1 MSEPTDTPD
10 ETPEERASAEQRIM
24 DDRRAKLAA
33 MADAGGEPWPYSA
46 SPTAHVADVIAAHGA
61 LEDGVETEARY
72 VLAGRMM
79 LRRGQ
84 GKLIFASLSDRS
96 GVLQLF
102 VSKSVIGDDGF
113 AAFDDLDLG
122 DWIEV
127 AGTAMKTRK
136 GELSLK
142 VDAVRL
148 LAKCI
153 RPLPEKF
160 HGLVDEEQRRGKRY
174 LDLIANR
181 ESLDVFVTRSR
192 AVSAIR
198 RFLEDRDFLEVET
211 PVLQPQY
218 GGAAARPFVTHHNEL
233 DMRLYLRIAT
243 ELYLKRLIVGGL
255 ERVFEI
261 GPNFRNEGVSFKHN
275 PEFSMIE
282 LYQAYAD
289 YGDIMDLFEQL
300 VPHVAQTVLGTTTI
314 EHEEHGAIELAAP
327 WPRITLRDAI
337 LEASRQQG
345 SKIEID
351 IDTAPDELMRSALHG
366 AGYDPKGDTTRG
378 KLIDALLTKFVEPN
392 LIQPTFL
399 IDYPVEL
406 SPFARPHVGN
416 DRVVRRFE
424 AFVAGFEIANA
435 FSEINDP
442 AMQMARFAEQHLA
455 RQAGDDEA
463 EQMDEDYI
471 QALEYGMPPT
481 GGLGM
486 GIDRF
491 LMLLTGRAS
500 IRDVILF
507 PARRT
512 VTGAAHLKGTSSMSA
527 DGEVAP
533 ADL

>member
-1 MSEPTDTPD
+1 MTDDQTDAPD

-24 DDRRAKLAA
+24 ADRRAKLDA
-33 MADAGGEPWPYSA
+33 MAAAGGEPWPFSA
-46 SPTAHVADVIAAHGA
+46 KPDTRVQDFVAIHSD
-61 LEDGVETEARY
+61 LEDGQETDSRHT
-72 VLAGRMM
+72 LAGRMM
-79 LRRGQ
+79 MRRGQ
-84 GKLIFASLSDRS
+84 GKLIFAGLMDRS
-96 GVLQLF
+96 GTIQLF
-102 VSKSVIGDDGF
+102 VSKAEIGGDEPF

-127 AGTAMKTRK
+127 SGTAMKTRK

-142 VDAVRL
+142 VDSARL

-160 HGLVDEEQRRGKRY
+160 HGLADEEQRRGRRY
-174 LDLIANR
+174 LDLVANR
-181 ESLDVFVTRSR
+181 DSLDTFVLRSR

-218 GGAAARPFVTHHNEL
+218 GGAAARPFVTHHNQL
-233 DMRLYLRIAT
+233 DMQLYLRIAT
-243 ELYLKRLIVGGL
+243 ELYLKRLIVGGM

-289 YGDIMDLFEQL
+289 YDDVMDLLEEL
-300 VPHVAQTVLGTTTI
+300 VPHVAQQVLGTTTI
-314 EHEEHGAIELAAP
+314 EHEEHGRIELGAP
-327 WPRITLRDAI
+327 WPRVTLRDAI
-337 LEASRQQG
+337 
-345 SKIEID
+345 IEKARVD
-351 IDTAPDELMRSALHG
+351 IDTASDDQLRATLHE
-366 AGYDPKGDTTRG
+366 AGYDPKGDPTRG
-378 KLIDALLTKFVEPN
+378 KLIDALLSHFVEPH

-399 IDYPVEL
+399 TDYPVEL
-406 SPFARPHVGN
+406 SPFARTHPGN
-416 DRVVRRFE
+416 DKVVRRFE

-442 AMQMARFAEQHLA
+442 QMQYDRFMEQHGA
-455 RQAGDDEA
+455 REAGDDEA
-463 EQMDEDYI
+463 EQLDEDYI
-471 QALEYGMPPT
+471 RALEYGMPPT

-491 LMLLTGRAS
+491 LMLLTGRHS

-507 PARRT
+507 PARR
-512 VTGAAHLKGTSSMSA
+512 AKA
-527 DGEVAP
+527 
-533 ADL
+533 

>member
-1 MSEPTDTPD
+1 MSDETTIETTDEPTA
-10 ETPEERASAEQRIM
+10 EERASAEQRIM
-24 DDRRAKLAA
+24 ADRRAKLDA
-33 MADAGGEPWPYSA
+33 MAAAGGEPWPYSA
-46 SPTAHVADVIAAHGA
+46 SPDAHVADVIAAHGE
-61 LEDGVETEARY
+61 LEDGEETESRY
-72 VLAGRMM
+72 TLAGRMM

-84 GKLIFASLSDRS
+84 GKLIFASLADRS
-96 GVLQLF
+96 GTLQLF
-102 VSKSVIGDDGF
+102 VSKAVIGEDGF

-127 AGTAMKTRK
+127 SGTAMKSRR

-142 VDAVRL
+142 VDRARL

-160 HGLVDEEQRRGKRY
+160 HGLADEEQRRGRRY
-174 LDLIANR
+174 LDLVANR
-181 ESLDVFVTRSR
+181 DSLDTFVLRSR

-233 DMRLYLRIAT
+233 DMQLYLRIAT
-243 ELYLKRLIVGGL
+243 ELYLKRLIVGGM

-289 YGDIMDLFEQL
+289 YDDVMDLFEEL
-300 VPHVAQTVLGTTTI
+300 VPHVATTVLGTTSI
-314 EHEEHGAIELAAP
+314 EHEEHGTIELAAP
-327 WPRITLRDAI
+327 WPRIRLADAIRERSGVDIDSASDDDMRQALRD
-337 LEASRQQG
+337 
-345 SKIEID
+345 
-351 IDTAPDELMRSALHG
+351 

-392 LIQPTFL
+392 LVQPTFL
-399 IDYPVEL
+399 TDYPVEL
-406 SPFARPHVGN
+406 SPFARPHSEDGS
-416 DRVVRRFE
+416 VVRRFE

-442 AMQMARFAEQHLA
+442 QMQYDRFMSQHDARA
-455 RQAGDDEA
+455 AGDDEA
-463 EQMDEDYI
+463 EQLDEDYI
-471 QALEYGMPPT
+471 TALEYGMPPT

-491 LMLLTGRAS
+491 LMLLTGRRS

-507 PARRT
+507 PARR
-512 VTGAAHLKGTSSMSA
+512 GRA
-527 DGEVAP
+527 
-533 ADL
+533 

>member
-1 MSEPTDTPD
+1 MSETDAPAAAPDAEPTAA
-10 ETPEERASAEQRIM
+10 ERASAEQRIM
-24 DDRRAKLAA
+24 ADRRAKLDA
-33 MADAGGEPWPYSA
+33 MAAAGGEPWPYSA
-46 SPTAHVADVIAAHGA
+46 KPDAHVADVVAKHADLA
-61 LEDGVETEARY
+61 DGEETDARY

-84 GKLIFASLSDRS
+84 GKLMFAQLADRS
-96 GVLQLF
+96 GTLQLF
-102 VSKSVIGDDGF
+102 VSKAEIGGEEPF
-113 AAFDDLDLG
+113 AAFADLDLG

-127 AGTAMKTRK
+127 AGTAMRTRK

-142 VDAVRL
+142 VTEARL

-160 HGLVDEEQRRGKRY
+160 HGLQDEEQRRGRRY
-174 LDLIANR
+174 LDLVANR
-181 ESLDVFVTRSR
+181 DSLDTFVLRSR
-192 AVSAIR
+192 ATSAIR
-198 RFLEDRDFLEVET
+198 RFLEERDFLEVET
-211 PVLQPQY
+211 PVLQPLY

-243 ELYLKRLIVGGL
+243 ELYLKRLIVGGM

-275 PEFSMIE
+275 PEFTMIE

-289 YGDIMDLFEQL
+289 YDDVMDLFEQL

-314 EHEEHGAIELAAP
+314 EHEEHGTIELAAP
-327 WPRITLRDAI
+327 WPRITLRDTI
-337 LEASRQQG
+337 LERSG
-345 SKIEID
+345 VD
-351 IDTAPDELMRSALHG
+351 IDSASDDELRATLSA
-366 AGYDPKGDTTRG
+366 AGYDPKGEATRG
-378 KLIDALLTKFVEPN
+378 KLIDALLSHFVEPK

-399 IDYPVEL
+399 TDYPVEL
-406 SPFARPHVGN
+406 SPFARTHPGN

-442 AMQMARFAEQHLA
+442 AVQHERFMEQHDA
-455 RQAGDDEA
+455 RAAGDDEA
-463 EQMDEDYI
+463 EQLDEDYVT
-471 QALEYGMPPT
+471 ALEYGMPPT

-491 LMLLTGRAS
+491 LMLLTGRRS

-507 PARRT
+507 PARRSK
-512 VTGAAHLKGTSSMSA
+512 A
-527 DGEVAP
+527 
-533 ADL
+533 

>member
-1 MSEPTDTPD
+1 MTD
-10 ETPEERASAEQRIM
+10 ETTDAPETSPEPNPEERDSAEQRIM
-24 DDRRAKLAA
+24 ADRRAKLDA
-33 MADAGGEPWPYSA
+33 MAAAGGEPWPFSA
-46 SPTAHVADVIAAHGA
+46 KPDARVQDVVAAHSN
-61 LEDGVETEARY
+61 LDDGEESDARY

-84 GKLIFASLSDRS
+84 GKLIFASLADRS
-96 GVLQLF
+96 GTLQLF
-102 VSKSVIGDDGF
+102 VSKAVIGDDGF

-142 VDAVRL
+142 VDSARL

-160 HGLVDEEQRRGKRY
+160 HGLADEEQRRGKRY
-174 LDLIANR
+174 LDLVANR
-181 ESLDVFVTRSR
+181 DSLDTFVLRSR
-192 AVSAIR
+192 ATSAIR

-218 GGAAARPFVTHHNEL
+218 GGAAARPFVTHHNQL
-233 DMRLYLRIAT
+233 DMELYLRIAT
-243 ELYLKRLIVGGL
+243 ELYLKRLIVGGM

-275 PEFSMIE
+275 PEFTMIE

-289 YGDIMDLFEQL
+289 YDDVMDLLEEL

-314 EHEEHGAIELAAP
+314 EHEEHGTIELAGP

-337 LEASRQQG
+337 LERG
-345 SKIEID
+345 KVD
-351 IDTAPDELMRSALHG
+351 IDSASDDDLRATLHG
-366 AGYDPKGDTTRG
+366 AGYDPKNEATRG
-378 KLIDALLTKFVEPN
+378 KLIDALLSHFVEPN

-399 IDYPVEL
+399 TDYPVEL
-406 SPFARPHVGN
+406 SPFARTHAGN

-442 AMQMARFAEQHLA
+442 QMQYDRFMEQHGA
-455 RQAGDDEA
+455 RAAGDDEA
-463 EQMDEDYI
+463 EQLDEDYI
-471 QALEYGMPPT
+471 HALEYGMPPT

-491 LMLLTGRAS
+491 LMLLTGRHS

-507 PARRT
+507 PARRAK
-512 VTGAAHLKGTSSMSA
+512 V
-527 DGEVAP
+527 
-533 ADL
+533 

>member
-1 MSEPTDTPD
+1 MSATEAPMNDTTDAPEP
-10 ETPEERASAEQRIM
+10 TPEERASAEQRIM
-24 DDRRAKLAA
+24 ADRRAKLDA
-33 MADAGGEPWPYSA
+33 MAAAGGEPWPFKA
-46 SPTAHVADVIAAHGA
+46 SPTARTEDVIANHSG
-61 LEDGVETEARY
+61 LEDGEETDARY

-84 GKLIFASLSDRS
+84 GKLMFAELADRS
-96 GVLQLF
+96 GTLQLF
-102 VSKSVIGDDGF
+102 VSKAVIGDEGF
-113 AAFDDLDLG
+113 EAFGDLDLG

-127 AGTAMKTRK
+127 EGAAMKSRR

-142 VDAVRL
+142 VERARL

-160 HGLVDEEQRRGKRY
+160 HGLADEEQRRGKRY
-174 LDLIANR
+174 LDLVANR
-181 ESLDVFVTRSR
+181 DSLETFVLRSK

-233 DMRLYLRIAT
+233 DMQMYLRIAT
-243 ELYLKRLIVGGL
+243 ELYLKRLIVGGM

-289 YGDIMDLFEQL
+289 YDDVMELFEQL

-314 EHEEHGAIELAAP
+314 EHEEHGTIALAGP

-337 LEASRQQG
+337 LERSG
-345 SKIEID
+345 VD
-351 IDTAPDELMRSALHG
+351 IDTASDDELRATLHG
-366 AGYDPKGDTTRG
+366 AGYDPKGEATRG
-378 KLIDALLTKFVEPN
+378 KLIDALLSHFVEPK

-406 SPFARPHVGN
+406 SPFARTHVGN
-416 DRVVRRFE
+416 DKVVRRFE

-442 AMQMARFAEQHLA
+442 QMQYDRFMEQHGA
-455 RQAGDDEA
+455 REAGDDEA
-463 EQMDEDYI
+463 EQLDEDYVM
-471 QALEYGMPPT
+471 ALEYGMPPT

-491 LMLLTGRAS
+491 LMLLTGRKS

-512 VTGAAHLKGTSSMSA
+512 KQG
-527 DGEVAP
+527 
-533 ADL
+533 

>member
-1 MSEPTDTPD
+1 MLRRLTSMHATEPPATPD
-10 ETPEERASAEQRIM
+10 DAESTPEERASAEQQIM
-24 DDRRAKLAA
+24 ADRRAKLDA
-33 MADAGGEPWPYSA
+33 MTAAGGEPWPYSA
-46 SPTAHVADVIAAHGA
+46 KPTARIEELVAAHEG
-61 LEDGVETEARY
+61 LEDGAETEARY

-79 LRRGQ
+79 LQRGQ
-84 GKLIFASLSDRS
+84 GKLMFAELADRS
-96 GVLQLF
+96 GTLQLF
-102 VSKSVIGDDGF
+102 VSKAVIGDDGF
-113 AAFDDLDLG
+113 AAFADLDLG
-122 DWIEV
+122 DWVEV

-142 VDAVRL
+142 VDAARL

-160 HGLVDEEQRRGKRY
+160 HGLVDPEQRRGRRY
-174 LDLIANR
+174 LDLVANR
-181 ESLDVFVTRSR
+181 ESLDLFVLRSR

-233 DMRLYLRIAT
+233 DMQLYLRIAT
-243 ELYLKRLIVGGL
+243 ELYLKRLIVGGM

-289 YGDIMDLFEQL
+289 YDDVMDLFEEL
-300 VPHVAQTVLGTTTI
+300 VPHVAQTVLGTTKI

-327 WPRITLRDAI
+327 WPRIRLRDAI
-337 LEASRQQG
+337 LERG
-345 SKIEID
+345 GVDIEAA
-351 IDTAPDELMRSALHG
+351 TEDEMRAALRE

-378 KLIDALLTKFVEPN
+378 KLIDALLTKFVEPK

-399 IDYPVEL
+399 TDYPVEL
-406 SPFARPHVGN
+406 SPFARTHAG
-416 DRVVRRFE
+416 DEKTVRRFE

-442 AMQMARFAEQHLA
+442 TMQHDRYMEQASARA
-455 RQAGDDEA
+455 AGDDEA
-463 EQMDEDYI
+463 EGLDEDYI
-471 QALEYGMPPT
+471 TALEYGMPPT
-481 GGLGM
+481 GGLGL

-491 LMLLTGRAS
+491 IMLLTGKQS

-507 PARRT
+507 PARR
-512 VTGAAHLKGTSSMSA
+512 AKA
-527 DGEVAP
+527 
-533 ADL
+533 